1 MMSSSV
7 SRSKE
12 WPSRLNQKD
21 ALQTSTFP
29 NAGRPVI
36 SRDTDISNVHFIDNL
51 MGPITRLDRV
61 FQDILDY
68 KFDAN
73 SAAANAPKFA
83 KMLQSDRR
91 TDAQL
96 KIVLSVH
103 RLARNQ
109 ASRLGLVTCPELIRE
124 LTKILQTTR
133 STDLQIETALT
144 LQLLAKTRAGAE
156 MLREELTIPI
166 LVKMLKHPTDI
177 IYTTALYILNQIM
190 WQLPEETRPE
200 VRNCSGQTNLADLFQ
215 EGKMTDP
222 NWIIICADTL
232 RMTVYR
238 DSETKLSLLDTNIHN
253 DLVRLVRTYSNH
265 LKVAY
270 NLARLIKVLGTCNV
284 NKTKFV
290 DCGAV
295 EALSP
300 LLQSTNEILQLET
313 LWSLR
318 NLSDHAF
325 HLTTTKNLVISL
337 IDLLT
342 STDENVSICAAG
354 CLCNLT
360 CKNSTNKGLVIETG
374 GVTRLC
380 QLLNLNS
387 QRQEITE
394 PICSA
399 LRHVTHRSPNVD
411 AAIYE
416 IRSNQTLPVIV
427 ELLQNN
433 DDSSALPLIKSA
445 VGLVR
450 NLATDEESRVEL
462 KSLGAARSLASIL
475 KQTHNTAKTEQNAL
489 EDDLV
494 DRNVQEVTLGCI
506 EGVRLEEMLEL
517 CLAALQLMTK
527 DSQVH
532 NELLHTAGLLTTV
545 VQLLYSPSESV
556 QRASVAFL
564 SQLAA
569 SRAGAKAIEQE
580 GACPRLTEM
589 IQSNNEYIAA
599 YSAAVLHR
607 ITRDKPDEYRRRL
620 SLELRQSLFDGGLLV
635 ETQAADPHD
644 ASDLWTPGHKELTS
658 RSYSPRPDS
667 IHSAKFKSARR

>member
-12 WPSRLNQKD
+12 WQSRLNQKD
-21 ALQTSTFP
+21 ALQASTFP
-29 NAGRPVI
+29 NSGRPVN
-36 SRDTDISNVHFIDNL
+36 SCDADVSNVQFIDNL
-51 MGPITRLDRV
+51 MGPITRLDRI
-61 FQDILDY
+61 FQDIIDY

-83 KMLQSDRR
+83 KMLQSDLR

-96 KIVLSVH
+96 KIVLSIH
-103 RLARNQ
+103 SLARNQ

-133 STDLQIETALT
+133 STDLQIQTALT

-190 WQLPEETRPE
+190 WQLPDETRPE
-200 VRNCSGQTNLADLFQ
+200 VRGCSGQINLADLFQ

-270 NLARLIKVLGTCNV
+270 NLARLIKVLGTCNE

-427 ELLQNN
+427 QLLQNN

-462 KSLGAARSLASIL
+462 KSLGTARSLARIL

-489 EDDLV
+489 DDLA
-494 DRNVQEVTLGCI
+494 DRNMQEVTLGCI
-506 EGVRLEEMLEL
+506 EGVHLEEMFEL

-635 ETQAADPHD
+635 EPQAADPHD
-644 ASDLWTPGHKELTS
+644 ASDLWTPGPKERTS

-667 IHSAKFKSARR
+667 IHSAKLRSARR